1 MRPLIMVTNDD
12 GVFSP
17 GIRNAAEAAMKFGE
31 VLVVAPIRQQSGM
44 GRAFPRTSDQGI
56 IERCYLN
63 IGGQAIEAFGV
74 HGSPANAAAEG
85 VAEIAERK
93 PDLLISGINYGCNMG
108 LSLTSSGTMGAGF
121 EVYSLGIPVLA
132 ISLETNMQDA
142 MDSKDYAD
150 IDFSSA
156 KEAAEYWI
164 EDMLFS
170 GSGYDFLNVNIPYG
184 HINPEQYIWTFQ
196 EMQNYY
202 VLLEQPERTG
212 GYDKPYILKY
222 DIRIDPCQLHKG
234 SDIYTVCVDRK
245 ISVMPI
251 TMDMTYRKGCKRFG
265 E

>member
-17 GIRNAAEAAMKFGE
+17 GIRNAAEAAMRFGE
-31 VLVVAPIRQQSGM
+31 VLIVAPIQQQSGM
-44 GRAFPRTSDQGI
+44 GRAFPRIPDQGI

-63 IGGQAIEAFGV
+63 INGQQMIAYGV

-85 VAEIAERK
+85 VAEIAVRK

-108 LSLTSSGTMGAGF
+108 LSLTSSGTMGACF

-132 ISLETNMQDA
+132 VSLETNMKDA
-142 MDSKDYAD
+142 MDRKGYAN

-156 KEAAEYWI
+156 KETAEYWI
-164 EDMLFS
+164 DDMLVS
-170 GSGYDFLNVNIPYG
+170 RSGYDFLNVNVPYG
-184 HINPEQYIWTFQ
+184 QINPEQYTWTFQ

-202 VLLEQPERTG
+202 ALLEEQKRTEG
-212 GYDKPYILKY
+212 NDKPYILKY
-222 DIRIDPCQLHKG
+222 DIRVDPLKLHKG
-234 SDIYTVCVDRK
+234 SDMFTVCEDRQ
-245 ISVMPI
+245 ISVTPI
-251 TMDMTYRKGCKRFG
+251 TMDMTYREGCRRFG